1 MKFTIAN
8 IINPANKPEDF
19 EYDFGWMYYTFTG
32 KDGNVCHA
40 LQFTELA
47 FFPEF
52 ENLCYSNLPYDEI
65 NKTCISIYRSPNWK
79 PMAKKLKEAIKFAN
93 QNYKS
98 AKSIIDASSKEELIE
113 KMKDNQMDDLVDK
126 LDTFPFYS
134 WTRSAS

>member
-19 EYDFGWMYYTFTG
+19 EYEFGWMYYTVVH
-32 KDGNVCHA
+32 KDGKVNHN
-40 LQFTELA
+40 LQFTELI

-52 ENLCYSNLPYDEI
+52 QNFLHSNLPSSEVD
-65 NKTCISIYRSPNWK
+65 KTFISIYRSPNWK

-93 QNYKS
+93 QNYKKP
-98 AKSIIDASSKEELIE
+98 KSIIEASSKEELIE
-113 KMKDNQMDDLVDK
+113 KMKDNRMDDLVGK

-134 WTRSAS
+134 WTTGIS